1 MIPYLFLEPIRL
13 SELSVTKI
21 LQVLIFLLFFISNSA
36 HIVGTWK
43 QLSAIFFF
51 FNKSIFVV
59 RKHVVSALI
68 CLVLK
73 AQVLGFNL
81 SREN

>member
-1 MIPYLFLEPIRL
+1 MIPYLFLKPVRL

-21 LQVLIFLLFFISNSA
+21 LQVLIFYSSLSPIRPILLVHENNSRR
-36 HIVGTWK
+36 
-43 QLSAIFFF
+43 FFF
-51 FNKSIFVV
+51 FNMSIFVV

-73 AQVLGFNL
+73 AQILGFNL